1 MGLALLVVLSLIT
14 LISSYFFAAK
24 TWWMPTVA
32 STYGPAID
40 AQFGYTYLAMGIIFI
55 AAQIALGW
63 MAWRYRDRAQ
73 KVDYSHGN
81 LRLEATW
88 TVLTAILFVG
98 LNLMGQKIWAEAR
111 FQGPAD
117 PAHAIQVEITGMQ
130 FQWYFRYPGPD
141 GKYGKT
147 DPTQADASAGGE
159 AALGLDTSD
168 AAAKDDVV
176 VNTLYLPVNR
186 EVDVTLRAQDVI
198 HDFYVPALRFKQDA
212 VPGLMIHM
220 HFTPTIVGDYEVACA
235 ELCGLG
241 HYRMK
246 AMLKVVSQED
256 FDKWM
261 AEREKEKSAP

>member
-24 TWWMPTVA
+24 TWWMPSVA

-55 AAQIALGW
+55 AAQIALGYF
-63 MAWRYRDRAQ
+63 AWRYRDRNQQAE
-73 KVDYSHGN
+73 YSHGN
-81 LRLEATW
+81 LRMEATW
-88 TVLTAILFVG
+88 TILTAILFVG

-111 FQGPAD
+111 FQGAAPGAL
-117 PAHAIQVEITGMQ
+117 QVEITGMQ

-159 AALGLDTSD
+159 AALGIDTTD
-168 AAAKDDVV
+168 PAAKDDIV
-176 VNTLYLPVNR
+176 VNTLYLPVKR

-220 HFTPTIVGDYEVACA
+220 HFTPTQVGDYEVACA

-241 HYRMK
+241 HYRMR
-246 AMLKVVSQED
+246 AMLKVVPQEE

-261 AEREKEKSAP
+261 ADKEKEKAAP